1 MSLLQ
6 KPRHRLLPLPRV
18 DDKNNNSSI
27 EARLQNL
34 EVSLERITK
43 QVNKHSRSLKYGE
56 EIETD
61 LINITQN
68 RKKEIKELFLEMQR
82 LKAMMHELKQQQQR
96 KKGRKWFF

>member
-6 KPRHRLLPLPRV
+6 KPRLLAVPRV
-18 DDKNNNSSI
+18 DDKNVNSSI

-34 EVSLERITK
+34 EVLLVEITK
-43 QVNKHSRSLKYGE
+43 QVNSHSWSLKYGQD
-56 EIETD
+56 IETQ

-96 KKGRKWFF
+96 KKKRKWFF